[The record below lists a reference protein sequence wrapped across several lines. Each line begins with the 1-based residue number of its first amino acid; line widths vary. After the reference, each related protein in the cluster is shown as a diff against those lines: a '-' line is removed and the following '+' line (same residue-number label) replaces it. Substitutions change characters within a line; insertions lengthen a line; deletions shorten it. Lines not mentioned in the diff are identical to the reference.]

1 MNLLDNDVLNE
12 ISGIHGGP
20 CASIY
25 MPTSHGKDGCDK
37 NAIKFKNLKRDIIR
51 SLLKGYDELVVARIT
66 KPLEALAR
74 DTVFWNHQSSGLAVF
89 LSPTYFRAVRSN
101 QKFTD
106 AAIVADRFHTKP
118 LIRAIQSA
126 DQFYVL
132 TLSLHHARL
141 FLGNR
146 YDLTRVDLGTNVP
159 KFSDFAAYSDGDH
172 HMASLSTGAA
182 RSPRAGRKT
191 TAVFHNYDDLDARRK
206 IDISRYFAAVDDMLQ
221 KVIPSTNRRYP
232 IILAA
237 LGEYQSIY
245 HQISKLPGLITKS
258 ITKNPDVMTVNTLRS
273 EAWQV
278 MLPHYL
284 ELTDRVTGEFRDA
297 LGIGMGSDRLP
308 EIGRALSK
316 GRVKT
321 LLIEQERK
329 IPGKFLEENG
339 IVLHADLENPHV
351 NDLLDDFADAVTR
364 NSGDVLV
371 LPRARMPTKSGAA
384 AIYRY

>member
-1 MNLLDNDVLNE
+1 MNTLDNRVLNE
-12 ISGIHGGP
+12 ISGIHEGP

-25 MPTSHGKDGCDK
+25 MATSHGKDGCDK
-37 NAIKFKNLKRDIIR
+37 NTIKFKNLKRDVIR
-51 SLLKGYDELVVARIT
+51 SLLKGYDELMVAKLT
-66 KPLEALAR
+66 KPLESLAR
-74 DTVFWNHQSSGLAVF
+74 DTSFWSHQSNGLAVF
-89 LSPTYFRAVRSN
+89 LSPTYFRSIQSN
-101 QKFTD
+101 QTFTD
-106 AAIVADRFHTKP
+106 TAIVADRFHTKP
-118 LIRAIQSA
+118 LVRAIQSA

-146 YDLTRVDLGTNVP
+146 YELFRVDLGTKVP

-172 HMASLSTGAA
+172 HIGSLSAGAP
-182 RSPRAGRKT
+182 RSPRSGRKAI
-191 TAVFHNYDDLDARRK
+191 AVFHNYDDMDARRK
-206 IDISRYFAAVDDMLQ
+206 IDNTRYFTAIDAMLQ
-221 KVIPSTNRRYP
+221 KSIPSNNRKYP

-245 HQISKLPGLITKS
+245 HQISKLPGLVKKG
-258 ITKNPDVMTVNTLRS
+258 ITKNPDVMTANMLRS

-284 ELTDRVTGEFRDA
+284 ELTDRVNSEFHDA
-297 LGIGMGSDRLP
+297 VGVGMGSDRLS

-339 IVLHADLENPHV
+339 IILQADLDNPHV
-351 NDLLDDFADAVTR
+351 NDVLDDFADVVTR

-371 LPRARMPTKSGAA
+371 LPLARMPTKTGAA

>member
-1 MNLLDNDVLNE
+1 MNLLDDQVLQE
-12 ISGIHGGP
+12 ISGVHGGP

-37 NAIKFKNLKRDIIR
+37 NTIKFKNLKREIIR
-51 SLLKGYDELVVARIT
+51 SLLKGYDQMMVAEIT
-66 KPLEALAR
+66 KPLETLAR
-74 DTVFWNHQSSGLAVF
+74 DTAFWNHQSSGLAVF
-89 LSPTYFRAVRSN
+89 LSPTFFRAVRSN
-101 QKFTD
+101 QAFAD

-146 YDLTRVDLGTNVP
+146 YDLTRVDLGPKVP
-159 KFSDFAAYSDGDH
+159 QFSDFAAYSDGDH

-182 RSPRAGRKT
+182 RSPRAGRKS
-191 TAVFHNYDDLDARRK
+191 TAIFHNYDDVDARRK
-206 IDISRYFAAVDDMLQ
+206 IDISRYFTAVDDMLQ
-221 KVIPSTNRRYP
+221 KAIPSSNRKYP

-237 LGEYQSIY
+237 LGEYQNIY
-245 HQISKLPGLITKS
+245 HQISKLPGLIKKG
-258 ITKNPDVMTVNTLRS
+258 ITKNPDVMTINTLRS

-284 ELTDRVTGEFRDA
+284 ELTDRVNAEFHDA
-297 LGIGMGSDRLP
+297 VGIGMGSDRLP

-329 IPGKFLEENG
+329 IPGRFLEEIG
-339 IVLHADLENPHV
+339 IILKADLDNPHV
-351 NDLLDDFADAVTR
+351 NDLLDDFADIVTQ